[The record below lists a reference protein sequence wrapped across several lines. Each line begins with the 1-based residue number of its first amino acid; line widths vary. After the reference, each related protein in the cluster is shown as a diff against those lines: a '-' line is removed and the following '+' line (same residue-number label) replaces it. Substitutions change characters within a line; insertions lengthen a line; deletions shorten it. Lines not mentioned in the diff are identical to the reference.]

1 MFFDTNAINAIVN
14 DQFERL
20 WQYLQHVPKKEFVV
34 KIEGISYT
42 VGYEIICNKIELF
55 VLNFQANP
63 AQTRTRLNIGSFLL
77 PDSAICVNR
86 AKNSDNDQ
94 FSEQFQYY
102 STSELNSEICKKI
115 VDYIKDRGFL
125 NIIQEI
131 NN

>member
-34 KIEGISYT
+34 KIEGIYYT
-42 VGYEIICNKIELF
+42 VDYEIVCNKIELF

-63 AQTRTRLNIGSFLL
+63 AQTRIRLNIGSFLL
-77 PDSAICVNR
+77 PESAICINR
-86 AKNSDNDQ
+86 SKNSDNDQ

-102 STSELNSEICKKI
+102 STSELNLEICKKI